1 MNDRP
6 EHQETNPPPM
16 LIPLSYEDGMFKPHG
31 SVDLPPG
38 TRVRLD
44 IALSPS
50 QEQLQEQPK
59 PTVATPTPGGGG
71 IARLRARL
79 STPLGQRGILGLLRY
94 GDVLLL
100 LLTTLAYTLTRF
112 IGLEDFPIYF
122 FCDEA
127 IQPVLAQ
134 ELIRNGF
141 RGSDGLLFPTYFLN
155 AEKWS
160 LSLSVYI
167 HLISVVL
174 AGKSVFVTRA
184 TSVVVGI
191 LAPVAVAL
199 TLKLVFK
206 ARSWWIAPLV
216 LAAIPA
222 WFIHSRTAFET
233 AMMVAFYA
241 CFLCTYLLYRV
252 HSPHYLVAAVV
263 FGAATFY
270 SYTNG
275 QGVMFVSGILLLLS
289 DFPYHVRQVRQNPHL
304 VAAAVFFA
312 VVLAVP
318 LIRFRL
324 AHPGATSF
332 HLGQVLDSY
341 WFQPIPLSERL
352 QTFVENYLHGLD
364 PRFWF
369 GDDSSDPERFRH
381 RFKGMGHL
389 PMIIAPFLAAGLGQ
403 CIWRFRSSP
412 HRAILIAILAAPF
425 ASALA
430 WIAVYRAL
438 AMVIP
443 ATLLAVLGFDMLLTL
458 IARWRRAFLAVAGAT
473 TVFLLL
479 FNGYMVYTALTAG
492 PTWYEN
498 YGLTGTQY
506 GARQVFGEAIPEVLA
521 DERRNTRINVS
532 FSWANNPG
540 IFIPFFLEP
549 RQRQQVRLVKIENYL
564 TSRQNMISNEIFVL
578 PANEYEELDASEKLI
593 LQPPERIVSYPNGE
607 PGFYFVQMRY
617 ADTIDDLLAADEE
630 ERNRVVE
637 TTVTLEGEPLT
648 LRHSLIDMGN
658 PQNIF
663 DGDPETLM
671 RGKVANPFVMEFV
684 FPEPRTIATLAL
696 RVRAKRFTLTLTGTP
711 AEGEE
716 TYSYTQNYEGLP
728 LDPHIEYAFPDGPL
742 TLEQL
747 RVEIYNPRDGITSH
761 IHVWE
766 VEFE

>member
-1 MNDRP
+1 
-6 EHQETNPPPM
+6 M
-16 LIPLSYEDGMFKPHG
+16 LIPLRYEDGVFKPG
-31 SVDLPPG
+31 KNVDLPPG

-44 IALSPS
+44 IAISPS
-50 QEQLQEQPK
+50 QEHTQEQSQEQPK

-71 IARLRARL
+71 IARLQARL
-79 STPLGQRGILGLLRY
+79 AAPLGQRGILALLRY

-100 LLTTLAYTLTRF
+100 LLTTLAYALTRF

-134 ELIRNGF
+134 ELTRNGF

-155 AEKWS
+155 ADKWS

-174 AGKSVFVTRA
+174 FGKSVFVTRA

-206 ARSWWIAPLV
+206 VRSWWIAPLV

-252 HSPHYLVAAVV
+252 HSPRYLVAAVV
-263 FGAATFY
+263 FGATTFY

-275 QGVMFVSGILLLLS
+275 QGVMFVSGILLLFS
-289 DFPYHVRQVRQNPHL
+289 DFPYHIRQIRHNHHL
-304 VAAAVFFA
+304 VAAAVFF
-312 VVLAVP
+312 VVLLAVP
-318 LIRFRL
+318 FIRFRL
-324 AHPGATSF
+324 SHPGATSA

-341 WFQPIPLSERL
+341 WFQPDPLSERL
-352 QTFVENYLHGLD
+352 ATFFEKYLQGLD

-389 PMIIAPFLAAGLGQ
+389 PMIIAPFLAAGLAQ
-403 CIWRFRSSP
+403 CVWRFRSPP
-412 HRAILIAILAAPF
+412 HRTILVAILAAPF

-443 ATLLAVLGFDMLLTL
+443 ATLLAVLGFDMLLAL
-458 IARWRRAFLAVAGAT
+458 VARWRRAFLAVAGGAT
-473 TVFLLL
+473 VILLL
-479 FNGYMVYTALTAG
+479 FNGFMVSTALTAG
-492 PTWYEN
+492 PTWYKD

-506 GARQVFGEAIPEVLA
+506 GARQIFGEAIPDVLA
-521 DERRNTRINVS
+521 TEEPKNTRINVS
-532 FSWANNPG
+532 TSWANNPG

-549 RQRQQVRLVKIENYL
+549 RQRQQIRLVKIENYL
-564 TSRQNMISNEIFVL
+564 TSKQNMIPNEIFVL

-593 LQPPERIVSYPNGE
+593 LQPPERIVPYPNGE
-607 PGFYFVQMRY
+607 PGFYFVRMRY
-617 ADTIDDLLAADEE
+617 ADTIDELFAADEE

-663 DGDPETLM
+663 DGDTETLM
-671 RGKVANPFVMEFV
+671 RGKAANPFVMEFV

-696 RVRAKRFTLTLTGTP
+696 QVRAKRFTLTLTGTP

-728 LDPHIEYAFPDGPL
+728 LDPRIEYTFPDGPL